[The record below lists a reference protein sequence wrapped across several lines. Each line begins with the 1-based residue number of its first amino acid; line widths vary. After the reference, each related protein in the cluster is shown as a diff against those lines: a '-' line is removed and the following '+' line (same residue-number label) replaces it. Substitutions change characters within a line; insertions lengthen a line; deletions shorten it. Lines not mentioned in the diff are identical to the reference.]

1 MTDQISLEDELL
13 VSLAVFLP
21 YVGPQ
26 PADHQNGIALADAL
40 RHMLGQVRKQATSIQ
55 VVLPSLH
62 PAFVLMRGVQA
73 NLNADTVPLPRV
85 STSVPA

>member
-1 MTDQISLEDELL
+1 LVRSLPTTRTG
-13 VSLAVFLP
+13 SP
-21 YVGPQ
+21 
-26 PADHQNGIALADAL
+26 L
-40 RHMLGQVRKQATSIQ
+40 RTLCATCWAKVRKQATSIQ